1 MKSKNLFTFFLREID
16 IKTWLKVNV
25 NLILQLLLVLFEIL
39 FISTFFLLINGTVDI
54 GLIGNYLEKIKDYIH
69 LNIFSSSQPEIYILL
84 LVLFLLIKNLLT
96 LFQIYFYSNMVF
108 QLTKDKSE
116 NILKIYL
123 SKSYEKFNKKT
134 VSEYIKQIIRDAEAG
149 AQIGGKRRIGRNSGD
164 SGGICAR
171 LVERSCG

>member
-96 LFQIYFYSNMVF
+96 LFQIYFYKGRIVF
-108 QLTKDKSE
+108 
-116 NILKIYL
+116 
-123 SKSYEKFNKKT
+123 YE
-134 VSEYIKQIIRDAEAG
+134 
-149 AQIGGKRRIGRNSGD
+149 
-164 SGGICAR
+164 
-171 LVERSCG
+171 LVCL